1 MQVRFG
7 YCLVLLGALLWG
19 SVGVFSRALGQM
31 GLAAME
37 VAALRMF
44 VASIFL
50 VPILL
55 AMGTGEDSE
64 GAGKRG
70 LFRFFLV
77 SPRGLFW
84 SALVGVFGLALSSA
98 TYYIS
103 IEHIGMSTSSV
114 LMCTSPMFGIVLGRM
129 LYGEGITNQKI
140 VSLVFNVVGCTL
152 AVTGGVLEFESISPI
167 GVGMGVCSGLMGCL
181 LTMFSK
187 VATRYAQPLTVVFYG
202 FVAGGV
208 LLSAFANPFAKIAGG
223 MSSEFYWVTAA
234 FGLFPTVLAYFFYMT
249 GLSKGLEASKVPV
262 IATFETV
269 TAVMLGVAIF
279 REPLGVGKLIGVGL
293 VLASIG
299 IMSIDMAAP
308 RRKFLERVRSVC
320 CVVDAREGFGC
331 DHSRF

>member
-7 YCLVLLGALLWG
+7 YYLVLLGALLWG
-19 SVGVFSRALGQM
+19 SVGVFSRTLGQM
-31 GLAAME
+31 GLTAME

-55 AMGTGEDSE
+55 AMA
-64 GAGKRG
+64 AGKDFEKAGRRG
-70 LFRFFLV
+70 LLRFFLIT
-77 SPRGLFW
+77 PRGLFW

-114 LMCTSPMFGIVLGRM
+114 LMCTSPMFGIVLGRI

-140 VSLVFNVVGCTL
+140 VSLFFNVAGCTL
-152 AVTGGVLEFESISPI
+152 AVTGGALEIESISPI

-187 VATRYAQPLTVVFYG
+187 AATRYAQPLAVVFYG
-202 FVAGGV
+202 FVAGGA

-223 MSSEFYWVTAA
+223 MPSGFYWVAAA
-234 FGLFPTVLAYFFYMT
+234 FGLFPTVLAYFLYMT

-269 TAVMLGVAIF
+269 TAVILGVAIF
-279 REPLGVGKLIGVGL
+279 REPFGMGKLIGVCL

-299 IMSIDMAAP
+299 IMSIDVAAQ
-308 RRKFLERVRSVC
+308 RRKLLERVRSV
-320 CVVDAREGFGC
+320 
-331 DHSRF
+331 